1 MKKSF
6 VAALVIIIS
15 LAFQFGCGRW
25 SGNSSNTSTGNTVPQ
40 YSDAATA
47 LAEGNR
53 FLDENKT
60 DLAIEAFK
68 QATTLDPTLAE
79 AHFQL
84 GVAYS
89 LVEMSAKE
97 ARKDD
102 VNANIGSTKEVKT
115 ESQKA
120 FEAAIEAY
128 QRILDTNPKDPAAH
142 FNLGRAY
149 AKLDKDSNAE
159 REIREAMKLNPEEN
173 EYRVE
178 LGDVLMKLAKYSEAI
193 AVYTKAREV
202 DPENYDL
209 DDKIENA
216 ISGRKRQTFTGPS
229 PSPSPSPEEGAPAG
243 DPEAPAPE
251 KKAEPTKSPIKK

>member
-6 VAALVIIIS
+6 LTAFIIIIS
-15 LAFQFGCGRW
+15 LSFQLGCGRW
-25 SGNSSNTSTGNTVPQ
+25 SGNSSNTSSENTVPQ

-47 LAEGNR
+47 LSEGNK
-53 FLDENKT
+53 FLDSNKT
-60 DLAIEAFK
+60 EFAIEAFK
-68 QATTLDPTLAE
+68 QATTLDPNLAE
-79 AHFQL
+79 AYFQL
-84 GVAYS
+84 GVAYA

-97 ARKDD
+97 ARKED
-102 VNANIGSTKEVKT
+102 VNANDGSTKAVKT

-120 FEAAIEAY
+120 FESAIDAYKKMIAA
-128 QRILDTNPKDPAAH
+128 NPNDGAAH

-149 AKLDKDSNAE
+149 AKLDKDSDAE
-159 REIREAMKLNPEEN
+159 REIREAMKLNPDEN

-209 DDKIENA
+209 DEKIEDA
-216 ISGRKRQTFTGPS
+216 IGGRKRQTFTGPS

-251 KKAEPTKSPIKK
+251 KKAEPTKSPVKK